1 MFNVQFHLR
10 AVFYSIFVYSLAK
23 YMPNWLLAV
32 PVCSVL
38 WMYRHV
44 TLDYF
49 DAEKHVK
56 TPGFQTKFCIEKK
69 HLFATAEQINRCLF
83 MTSKLIP
90 WKVTLELKIRVSRL
104 TEL

>member
-1 MFNVQFHLR
+1 
-10 AVFYSIFVYSLAK
+10 
-23 YMPNWLLAV
+23 MPNWLLAV
-32 PVCSVL
+32 PVRSVA

-56 TPGFQTKFCIEKK
+56 TPGFQTKFCSDKK

-83 MTSKLIP
+83 TTSKLIP